1 MAKKHQFKTTN
12 IKGKQYVEVNE
23 RIKFFRTDNAYK
35 GYSLLSKIIEMN
47 ETECVIMAEVY
58 DSEQKKVA
66 TGIAHEVKKASRI
79 NQTSFVE
86 NCETSAWGRALGNLG
101 IGIDTS
107 IATAEE
113 VATAIHQEQ
122 NPVRNNDK
130 DVFAQ
135 ALKHLEGSTSKKS
148 ALVRILNKYES
159 KFTPA
164 QIKKLKSL
172 V

>member
-23 RIKFFRTDNAYK
+23 RIKFFRTDAAYK
-35 GYSLLSKIIEMN
+35 GYSLTSRIIDLN
-47 ETECVIMAEVY
+47 EKECVIIAEIT
-58 DSEQKKVA
+58 DSTNRLVA
-66 TGIAHEVKKASRI
+66 TGIAHEIKSASRI
-79 NQTSFVE
+79 NATSFVE

-107 IATAEE
+107 IASADE
-113 VATAIHQEQ
+113 VATAIHQEA
-122 NPVRNNDK
+122 NPPRNDK

-135 ALKHLEGSTSKKS
+135 ALKHLESSTSKES
-148 ALVRILNKYES
+148 ALARILNKYES
-159 KFTPA
+159 QFSPA